1 MADDNVMGSVSGWQ
15 TLTGKEIRVELKLR
29 MLRARSRSMF
39 RLSSKLFPAICKM
52 EANVPI
58 SQMNTVTGYMAPSD

>member
-1 MADDNVMGSVSGWQ
+1 MADDNVIGTVSVWQ
-15 TLTGKEIRVELKLR
+15 TLSGKEIRVGLKLR

-39 RLSSKLFPAICKM
+39 RLSSKLFPAICKI

-58 SQMNTVTGYMAPSD
+58 SQMNTVIG